1 MPTSVTTNKAINAT
15 QTTPLTRSESLQHA
29 AIFAFG
35 ALIIFAV
42 GFAPMQIV
50 HNAAHDT
57 RHSIS
62 FPCH

>member
-1 MPTSVTTNKAINAT
+1 MPTSVTTNQAINST
-15 QTTPLTRSESLQHA
+15 QTTPFTRSELWQHA
-29 AIFAFG
+29 AVFTFG

-42 GFAPMQIV
+42 GFAPMEVV

-57 RHSIS
+57 RHAIS